1 MMMTVHSPDVIDVV
15 LADDSE
21 HFRRGMEAVLS
32 TDDRLRVVGVAKDG
46 EELIDLVDRLAP
58 DVAVVDL
65 RMPRLDGV
73 AATRAIRAISPVTRV
88 LMLTVSDEDEDL
100 LAAVVAG
107 AHGYLLKETAIED
120 IPDAILEVTGG
131 GAPLSPPMAAA
142 LWHEYSELL
151 GARRTPPV
159 LLARQ
164 EQALQLLSQGVA
176 TDQIAVGL
184 GVSRMVVEHDLFDA
198 FEKVRLVGGIREL
211 RV

>member
-32 TDDRLRVVGVAKDG
+32 TDDRLQVVGVARDG
-46 EELIDLVDRLAP
+46 EELLDLVGRLAP

-73 AATRAIRAISPVTRV
+73 AATRAIRATSPVTRV
-88 LMLTVSDEDEDL
+88 LMLTVSDEDDDL
-100 LAAVVAG
+100 LAAIVAG

-151 GARRTPPV
+151 HAGRTPPV

-176 TDQIAVGL
+176 ADQIAAGL

-198 FEKVRLVGGIREL
+198 FEKVRLVGGLREL
-211 RV
+211 HV